1 MPFETVAI
9 EPLLVD
15 QVPFGVELLN
25 VVVAPTQTEVVP
37 VFAFTVG
44 KAFTVTVTVLVQPFV
59 FLYVI
64 IDVPC
69 ATPVTTPLVVIVAT
83 LVATEVH
90 GEVAFGVA
98 EPVNVVVFPTQTDNV
113 PVMVGNAFT
122 VTVTVLVQP
131 FVFLYVI
138 IDVPCATPVTT
149 PLIVIVATPVV
160 AEVHGV
166 VAFGVAEPVSV
177 VVAPTQTDNVPVIVG
192 NAFTVTVVA
201 TAFVQPFSVTE

>member
-83 LVATEVH
+83 LV
-90 GEVAFGVA
+90 
-98 EPVNVVVFPTQTDNV
+98 
-113 PVMVGNAFT
+113 
-122 VTVTVLVQP
+122 
-131 FVFLYVI
+131 
-138 IDVPCATPVTT
+138 
-149 PLIVIVATPVV
+149 V

-177 VVAPTQTDNVPVIVG
+177 VVAPTQTDNVPVMVG
-192 NAFTVTVVA
+192 SAFTVTVVA
-201 TAFVQPFSVTE
+201 TAFVQPFAVTE